1 MMNDGQ
7 QIDRDRRIALRQDA
21 TLINSA
27 GVTYP
32 AVLTDLSSSGFR
44 VECTQLLRIGEYIV
58 VQSGRHGSQR
68 GQIRWADGHM
78 AGGIFLDEV
87 DGTLG

>member
-1 MMNDGQ
+1 MNDRQ
-7 QIDRDRRIALRQDA
+7 ELDRDRRIALRQDA
-21 TLINSA
+21 TLVDSA

-32 AVLTDLSSSGFR
+32 AVLTDLSSAGFR
-44 VECTQLLRIGEYIV
+44 VECAQLLRIGEYV
-58 VQSGRHGSQR
+58 VLQSGRDRPQR

-78 AGGIFLDEV
+78 AGGMFLDEV